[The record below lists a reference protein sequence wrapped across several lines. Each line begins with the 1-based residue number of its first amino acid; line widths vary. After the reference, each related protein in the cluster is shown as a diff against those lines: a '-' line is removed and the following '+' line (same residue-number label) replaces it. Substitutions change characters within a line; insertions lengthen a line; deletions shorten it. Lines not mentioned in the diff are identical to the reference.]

1 MFGFFLFVFF
11 LQKHSAIDLCK
22 AGKYKL
28 LFPFSYLRTV
38 KLGAAC

>member
-1 MFGFFLFVFF
+1 MFLFLFCFVF

-22 AGKYKL
+22 AGKYKF